1 MEFVAGRLEAL
12 LSFQIKVGF
21 TMNFLSRSSPPRAH
35 PENPGAALV
44 LPRWRRGLVA
54 LMRGFY
60 FRRVTLARA
69 MPPHD
74 AERPRFLLLSHRNGA
89 IDGYV
94 ALVACPE
101 AQFVLSAQLLR
112 HPLLRLMF
120 AGIPVVREKD
130 RQRYNMAR
138 GDFADAIDAACRHLQ
153 AGGTLAFFPEG
164 SSEWGHCPQPYQ
176 AGCARIVRR
185 LLEDGTTPE
194 VVPLGLFYRQPDG
207 FRSEVELMPGNPVTL
222 PPRLPDER
230 PRQWEKRLLAAMGAA
245 LSAVSVDCPDAP
257 SFARVERLAAAAAEG
272 HGEFLPP
279 GTDAPPSYARA
290 FLYWQEAARH
300 FPLPEVPDPPKRRAA
315 WWTLPCVAVFRLL
328 FAPVLL
334 AGQWAGRK
342 ADGRNTVSFFRCI
355 GGLAAALLWLPLLLV
370 LFIFFPLPLGVAAA
384 LAWIGW
390 RQWS

>member
-1 MEFVAGRLEAL
+1 
-12 LSFQIKVGF
+12 
-21 TMNFLSRSSPPRAH
+21 
-35 PENPGAALV
+35 
-44 LPRWRRGLVA
+44 
-54 LMRGFY
+54 MRGFY
-60 FRRVTLARA
+60 FRRVALAGP
-69 MPPHD
+69 MPPN
-74 AERPRFLLLSHRNGA
+74 AAKPRLLLLSHRNGA

-94 ALVACPE
+94 ALAACPE

-112 HPLLRLMF
+112 HPFLRLMF
-120 AGIPVVREKD
+120 AGIPLVREKD

-138 GDFADAIDAACRHLQ
+138 GDFADAIDAACRHLK

-164 SSEWGHCPQPYQ
+164 SSEWGHCPQAYQ
-176 AGCARIVRR
+176 TGCARIVRR
-185 LLEDGTTPE
+185 LLEDGVTPE

-207 FRSEVELMPGNPVTL
+207 FRSEVELMPGKPVAL

-245 LSAVSVDCPDAP
+245 LSAVSVDCPDAQ
-257 SFARVERLAAAAAEG
+257 SFAQVERLAAAAADG
-272 HGEFLPP
+272 RAEFSPPP
-279 GTDAPPSYARA
+279 GTDAPSYARA

-300 FPLPEVPDPPKRRAA
+300 LPPPDVTARFDPHNRRAA
-315 WWTLPCVAVFRLL
+315 WWAIPCVAVFRLL

-342 ADGRNTVSFFRCI
+342 ADGRNTVSFFRFI
-355 GGLAAALLWLPLLLV
+355 GGLAAALLWLPILFV
-370 LFIFFPLPLGVAAA
+370 LFIFFPLPVGMASV